1 MNAFFLID
9 KSLNITSFDVI
20 RILRKKLNIK
30 KIWHTWTLDP
40 LATGGLLIAV
50 WNYTKLIPYFE
61 KDSKTYEFEVSFDG
75 ETDSFDLWTEVR
87 FLDDKRK
94 KYFQENLTKEKL
106 ENILKENFLWEI
118 TQIPPKYSA
127 LKINWKK
134 ALDKVRAG
142 EDFDLVARKC
152 AIFEIKLLDFSYPKA
167 KILAK
172 VSAGTYIRSIANDL
186 WKIIWCW
193 AYVTELR
200 RTFIWD
206 LDVKFSQDLENFDK
220 EKKLDLKEIFKN
232 KNFETINENIL
243 KKINNGLPVFWKFSF
258 EKDSEIFAFDGE
270 NVTNIIFYDGEK
282 LLPKRK
288 II

>member
-9 KSLNITSFDVI
+9 KPLNITSFDAI
-20 RILRKKLNIK
+20 RVLRKKLNIK

-75 ETDSFDLWTEVR
+75 ESDSFDLWTEVR

-152 AIFEIKLLDFSYPKA
+152 TIFEIKLLDFSYPKA

-206 LDVKFSQDLENFDK
+206 LDVNFSQDLENFEK

-232 KNFETINENIL
+232 KNFETLNENIL
-243 KKINNGLPVFWKFSF
+243 KKINNWLPVFWEFPF
-258 EKDSEIFAFDGE
+258 EKDSEIFAFDEE
-270 NVTNIIFYDGEK
+270 NITNIIFYDGEK

>member
-9 KSLNITSFDVI
+9 KPINITSFDVI

-75 ETDSFDLWTEVR
+75 ESDSFDLWTEVR
-87 FLDDKRK
+87 FLDDDRK
-94 KYFQENLTKEKL
+94 KYFEETLNKQKL

-118 TQIPPKYSA
+118 IQIPPKYSA

-142 EDFDLVARKC
+142 EVFDLVSRKC
-152 AIFEIKLLDFSYPKA
+152 TIFEIKLLEFSYPKA

-186 WKIIWCW
+186 WKIIWSW

-200 RTFIWD
+200 RIFIWD
-206 LDVKFSQDLENFDK
+206 LDVKFSQDLENFEE

-232 KNFETINENIL
+232 KNFETLNENIL
-243 KKINNGLPVFWKFSF
+243 KKINNWLPVFWEFPF

-270 NVTNIIFYDGEK
+270 NITNIIFYDGEK

>member
-9 KSLNITSFDVI
+9 KPINITSFDVI

-75 ETDSFDLWTEVR
+75 ESDSFDLWTEVR
-87 FLDDKRK
+87 FLDDDRK
-94 KYFQENLTKEKL
+94 KYFEETLNKQKL

-142 EDFDLVARKC
+142 EVFDLVARKC
-152 AIFEIKLLDFSYPKA
+152 TIFEIKLLEFSYPKA

-172 VSAGTYIRSIANDL
+172 VSSGTYIRSIASDL
-186 WKIIWCW
+186 WKIIWSW

-200 RTFIWD
+200 RIFIWD
-206 LDVKFSQDLENFDK
+206 LDVKFSQDLENFEE

-232 KNFETINENIL
+232 KNFETLNENIL
-243 KKINNGLPVFWKFSF
+243 KKINNWLPVFWEFPF

-270 NVTNIIFYDGEK
+270 NITNIIFYDGEK

>member
-134 ALDKVRAG
+134 ALDKVRVG

>member
-94 KYFQENLTKEKL
+94 KYFQDNLTKEKL

-220 EKKLDLKEIFKN
+220 EKKLHLKEIFKN

-282 LLPKRK
+282 LFPKRK

>member
-1 MNAFFLID
+1 M
-9 KSLNITSFDVI
+9 
-20 RILRKKLNIK
+20 
-30 KIWHTWTLDP
+30 
-40 LATGGLLIAV
+40 
-50 WNYTKLIPYFE
+50 
-61 KDSKTYEFEVSFDG
+61 
-75 ETDSFDLWTEVR
+75 
-87 FLDDKRK
+87 
-94 KYFQENLTKEKL
+94 TKEKL